1 MSRKKI
7 KAKTHPL
14 KNTRRIIAVFSLV
27 LIFLLFADY
36 SESLLIDYSRQILW
50 LQFLPSLIN
59 FFTIPA
65 LLTAG
70 WLAVV
75 VLTLLYGRVYCS
87 AFCPLGIFQDLLLR
101 FRRRWGKKIRYLY
114 DSPSLWTLYG
124 FPVAMLVLFIIGIR
138 AVLPF
143 SDPYAHFGRMVVQ
156 LIRPLLIYGHNGIAE
171 AAIAAGY
178 YQLFPV
184 EYVMS
189 AGAST
194 IFALSIFLLLLIL
207 TWWKGRIFCNTLCP
221 VGAFLGLLSR
231 ISFFQLKIDGES
243 CTSCGLCERV
253 CRAYCIDSE
262 RQQIDMDR
270 CVNCFDCL
278 GACNLGGIAYAPRY
292 SFPKNSETDLGRRQ
306 FLAALPLLPGGVRQ
320 IVVGSDTILVSAPST
335 IPEKRIHPVLPPG
348 AVSLDHYL
356 SRCTACQ
363 LCVSACPTHVLQPSF
378 LGFFP
383 KGIFVPEM
391 DNVVSYCN
399 YDCVRC
405 TEVCPTGAIIPQKTE
420 DKKLIQTGLAIFIEE
435 NCIVFTQKTE
445 CGACAEHCPTQ
456 AVKMVLDPEKKL
468 RVPVISEEIC
478 VGCGACEHACPTRP
492 YRAIYVK
499 AHSLHKKAEKPKPK
513 ELEIP
518 QSIENEEF
526 PF

>member
-1 MSRKKI
+1 LSPKKHQV
-7 KAKTHPL
+7 KTHPL
-14 KNTRRIIAVFSLV
+14 KNARRLFAVFSFA

-50 LQFLPSLIN
+50 LQFLPSLIH
-59 FFTIPA
+59 FLTIPA
-65 LLTAG
+65 LLAAG
-70 WLAVV
+70 WLAVF
-75 VLTLLYGRVYCS
+75 VLTFLFGRVYCS

-101 FRRRWGKKIRYLY
+101 FRRRWGKRIRYHY
-114 DSPSLWTLYG
+114 DSPSPWLLYG
-124 FPVAMLVLFIIGIR
+124 FSGAMLLFFVVGIW

-156 LIRPLLIYGHNGIAE
+156 LVRPLLIYGHNGIAE
-171 AAIAAGY
+171 LAISAGY

-184 EYVMS
+184 EYVMT

-194 IFALSIFLLLLIL
+194 IFALMILLLLVIF
-207 TWWKGRIFCNTLCP
+207 TWWKGRLFCNSLCP
-221 VGAFLGLLSR
+221 VGALLGLVSR
-231 ISFFQLKIDGES
+231 FSLFSLKIDGES
-243 CTSCGLCERV
+243 CTACGLCERV
-253 CRAYCIDSE
+253 CRANCIDSE
-262 RQQIDMDR
+262 RQKIDMER
-270 CVNCFDCL
+270 CVACYDCL
-278 GACNLGGIAYAPRY
+278 GACNLGGIAYTARY
-292 SFPKNSETDLGRRQ
+292 SFPKKQETDQSRRH
-306 FLAALPLLPGGVRQ
+306 FLAALPLLPEGVRQ

-335 IPEKRIHPVLPPG
+335 IPEKRPHPVLPPG
-348 AVSLDHYL
+348 AVSLTHYL

-399 YDCVRC
+399 YDCIRC
-405 TEVCPTGAIIPQKTE
+405 SEVCPTGAIIPQNIE
-420 DKKLIQTGLAIFIEE
+420 EKKLIQTGVAVFIEE

-456 AVKMVLDPEKKL
+456 AVKMVLDPEKRL
-468 RVPVISEEIC
+468 RVPVITEEIC

-499 AHSLHKKAEKPKPK
+499 AHSLHKAAEKPQIKAP
-513 ELEIP
+513 EIP
-518 QSIENEEF
+518 KSLQNEEF

>member
-1 MSRKKI
+1 LSQTRV
-7 KAKTHPL
+7 KAKTHSL
-14 KNTRRIIAVFSLV
+14 KHTRRIISAFSLT

-36 SESLLIDYSRQILW
+36 SESLLIDYSRQVLS

-59 FFTIPA
+59 FFTRPA
-65 LLTAG
+65 LMAAG
-70 WLAVV
+70 WLAVLI
-75 VLTLLYGRVYCS
+75 LTLLFGRIYCS
-87 AFCPLGIFQDLLLR
+87 ALCPLGIFQDLLLR
-101 FRRRWGKKIRYLY
+101 FRRRWGKKIRYRY
-114 DSPSLWTLYG
+114 DKPSLWLLYG
-124 FPVAMLVLFIIGIR
+124 FSGLMLLLFIAGIR

-171 AAIAAGY
+171 AAITAGF

-184 EYVMS
+184 EYKMAAS
-189 AGAST
+189 AST
-194 IFALSIFLLLLIL
+194 IFALFIFLLLLIL
-207 TWWKGRIFCNTLCP
+207 TWWKGRIFCNSLCP
-221 VGAFLGLLSR
+221 VGAFLGLLSQFSIFR
-231 ISFFQLKIDGES
+231 LQIDGLS
-243 CTSCGLCERV
+243 CSSCGLCERV
-253 CRAYCIDSE
+253 CRANCIDSE
-262 RQQIDMDR
+262 RQKIDMER
-270 CVNCFDCL
+270 CVNCYDCL

-292 SFPKNSETDLGRRQ
+292 SFSQKQETDQSRRH
-306 FLAALPLLPGGVRQ
+306 FLAALPLLPDAVRQ

-348 AVSLDHYL
+348 AVSLEHYL
-356 SRCTACQ
+356 GRCTVCQ
-363 LCVSACPTHVLQPSF
+363 LCISACPTHVLQPSF

-383 KGIFVPEM
+383 RGIFVPEM

-405 TEVCPTGAIIPQKTE
+405 SEVCPTGAIIPQGLE
-420 DKKLIQTGLAIFIEE
+420 EKKLIQTGLAIFIEE

-456 AVKMVLDPEKKL
+456 AVKMVLDPEKRL
-468 RVPVISEEIC
+468 RVPVITKEIC

-499 AHSLHKKAEKPKPK
+499 AHSVHKKAEKPQIKAP
-513 ELEIP
+513 EIP
-518 QSIENEEF
+518 KIIENEEF